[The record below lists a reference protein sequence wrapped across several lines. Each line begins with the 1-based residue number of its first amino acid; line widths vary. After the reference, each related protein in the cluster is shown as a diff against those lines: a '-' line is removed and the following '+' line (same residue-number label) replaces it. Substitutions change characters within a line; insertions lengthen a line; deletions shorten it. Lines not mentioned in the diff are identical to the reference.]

1 MGRTV
6 NVPVERIILNV
17 LLCAGPARVFPA
29 STIKNA
35 KEAMIDTL
43 NNVIW
48 NKIVLSYSPYRYFKM
63 VYSLHFH
70 IPIAPFALL
79 HHCVVCIVTL

>member
-1 MGRTV
+1 MRRTV

-17 LLCAGPARVFPA
+17 VLCTGPARVFPA

-35 KEAMIDTL
+35 KKAMIDTL

-48 NKIVLSYSPYRYFKM
+48 NKIVLSYSP
-63 VYSLHFH
+63 
-70 IPIAPFALL
+70 
-79 HHCVVCIVTL
+79 